1 MSKPNWRSILANL
14 CILSASLTLTL
25 VVAECVLRSLRY
37 DAFGALKNGREL
49 ILRPSPHPEIKYELT
64 PGASGRAWGS
74 HVEINAHGYRGR
86 LGAPGK
92 FPGYRIIVL
101 GDSISFGNFL
111 SVESTFPHQLGQS
124 LSEYSPEYEVLNFG
138 VGGYDT
144 LQEVAL
150 LELRGPVY
158 LPDLVIVAF
167 CLNDIGIA
175 SLNLNY
181 IERVRQYQANSIFRS
196 RLAQFVAKGVER
208 IRMGNWMRH
217 RNRLEVFKRDFEGR
231 IAPIGQDEH
240 ELRSLMHG
248 VPELWPS
255 AWYQSEERVGRLRYA
270 FQRLATLGSTLS
282 FSVIVAIIPWLVES
296 DDSYPHANA
305 HRIVAL
311 EAERADFDTV
321 DLTRDFLHAG
331 MATLKVEDNDPIH
344 PNRHGHRMI
353 AESLFAQIRELR
365 QDTTMI
371 GNDYQT
377 PPGSARRARR
387 SSRAGVR

>member
-1 MSKPNWRSILANL
+1 MSKPNWRSILEKL
-14 CILSASLTLTL
+14 GILSASLTLTL
-25 VVAECVLRSLRY
+25 VAAECVLRALRY
-37 DAFGALKNGREL
+37 DAFGSLKDGREL
-49 ILRPSPHPEIKYELT
+49 ILRPSPYPELIYELT

-101 GDSISFGNFL
+101 GDSIAFGNFL
-111 SVESTFPHQLGQS
+111 AVESTYPWQLEQL
-124 LSEYSPEYEVLNFG
+124 LSEYRPEYEVLNFG

-150 LELRGPVY
+150 LEHRGPIY
-158 LPDLVIVAF
+158 LPGLVIVTY

-181 IERVRQYQANSIFRS
+181 IERVRQYQANPIFRS

-240 ELRSLMHG
+240 ELRSLMRS

-255 AWYQSEERVGRLRYA
+255 GWYQSEERVGRLRYA

-282 FSVIVAIIPWLVES
+282 FSVIIAIIPWLVES

-311 EAERADFDTV
+311 EAERAGFSTL

-331 MATLKVEDNDPIH
+331 MDTLKIEDHDPTH
-344 PNRHGHRMI
+344 PNRRGHRII
-353 AESLFAQIRELR
+353 AESLSAQVRELR
-365 QDTTMI
+365 LDT
-371 GNDYQT
+371 
-377 PPGSARRARR
+377 RASVDSKSDRH
-387 SSRAGVR
+387 